1 MEKHMAVCPYCGAGC
16 KMNLV
21 VEDGQV
27 VDVEGLPGITNEGEL
42 CLKGLYG
49 YDFVNDTRILTPR
62 IYHPMIRRTKGAPLE
77 RVSWD
82 EALDFTASRL
92 RAIVEES
99 GPEAIMLTGS
109 SRGAGNEANFVMQ
122 KFTRACLGT
131 NNIDNCAR
139 TCHAA
144 SVIALMECV
153 GSGAMSVSIPA
164 LEETDC
170 ILLIG
175 YNPAA
180 SHPIVARRIVKAK
193 ERGAELIVCDPRV
206 IESARIA
213 DLYLP
218 LKNGSNL
225 AFVNALAYTIIEEG
239 LDDYDF
245 IDARTEGF
253 NEWWDIVQSYAPEEV
268 EDICGLSA
276 ELIRQAARRY
286 ATAKTAVVGWGMGV
300 TQYAQGVQTVRAIAA
315 LALITGHIGKPHS
328 GLAPVRGQNNV
339 QGSCDMGVWPSFYP
353 GYQWVYN
360 PEARAKFA
368 KAWGVP
374 EEHLSLK
381 PGFKLTDLPHGV
393 AEGKIRA
400 FYNFGEDPLQTEP
413 DTAQMRRTLEN
424 LDLLISQDIF
434 MTQTTALADVVLP
447 ATSWAEHDCV
457 YTASDRSFQLTTAA
471 LSPKG
476 ECRHDWEIFADLSCR
491 MGYEMHY
498 ENTQEIWDEV
508 RELCPQFAGATYEK
522 MAGTGWA
529 QWPIFADAADDPEN
543 HGTPTLYAGGFF
555 TTPDGKGHLKT
566 AHWQPP
572 AETPDDAWP
581 LVLCTVREVGHYS
594 CRSMTGNCKALAVL
608 ADEPG
613 YVSMSPVDAAAR
625 GIKPEELVW
634 VRSRRGK
641 ILARAEVD
649 ERVNTGAVY
658 MTYQWWIGKCNELTL
673 HTVDGESGTPED
685 KYSACEVEPIANQAW
700 AEEYLLERYTA
711 LKVELAAQADRQ
723 NPSAPEPEEK
733 PASEPVALNDAAVAC
748 DGDAESFDPGP
759 FVAFAPHEAEVA
771 GRALYADGEEETLV

>member
-16 KMNLV
+16 KMNLA
-21 VEDGQV
+21 VENGRVIDA
-27 VDVEGLPGITNEGEL
+27 EGLDGITNEGEL

-62 IYHPMIRRTKGAPLE
+62 IYHPMIRRRKGAPLE
-77 RVSWD
+77 RVTWD

-92 RAIVEES
+92 RAIIEES
-99 GPEAIMLTGS
+99 GPEAVMLTGS

-144 SVIALMECV
+144 SVIGLMECV
-153 GSGAMSVSIPA
+153 GSGAMSVSIPT
-164 LEETDC
+164 LEEADC

-218 LKNGSNL
+218 LANGSNL
-225 AFVNALAYTIIEEG
+225 AFVNALAYTIVDEE
-239 LDDYDF
+239 LADFDF
-245 IDARTEGF
+245 IDEHTEGF
-253 NEWWDIVQSYAPEEV
+253 DDWWEIVQDYAPEDV
-268 EDICGLSA
+268 EDVCGLPA

-286 ATAKTAVVGWGMGV
+286 ATAETAIVGWGMGV
-300 TQYAQGVQTVRAIAA
+300 TQHAQGVQTVRAIAA
-315 LALITGHIGKPHS
+315 LALITGYIGKPRS

-339 QGSCDMGVWPSFYP
+339 QGSCDMGMWPSLYP
-353 GYQWVYN
+353 GYQRVDD
-360 PEARAKFA
+360 PAARAKFA
-368 KAWGVP
+368 AAWGVP
-374 EEHLSLK
+374 EERLSLK
-381 PGFKLTDLPHGV
+381 PGWKLTDLPHAV
-393 AEGKIRA
+393 EEGKIRA

-447 ATSWAEHDCV
+447 ATSWAEHDAV

-471 LSPKG
+471 LPPKG
-476 ECRHDWEIFADLSCR
+476 ECRHDWEIFADLSTR
-491 MGYEMHY
+491 MGYPMRY
-498 ENTQEIWDEV
+498 ESTREIWDEV
-508 RELCPQFAGATYEK
+508 RSLCPQFAGATYEK
-522 MAGTGWA
+522 MAGTGYA
-529 QWPIFADAADDPEN
+529 QWPIRAEAADDPDN
-543 HGTPTLYAGGFF
+543 HGTPELYAGGAF
-555 TTPDGKGHLKT
+555 TTPNGKGRLVA
-566 AHWQPP
+566 AHWRPP
-572 AETPDDAWP
+572 TEKPDDAWP

-594 CRSMTGNCKALAVL
+594 CRSMTGNCKALAAL

-613 YVSMSPVDAAAR
+613 YVSMSPADADAR
-625 GIKPEELVW
+625 GIEEEQLVW

-641 ILARAEVD
+641 VLARAAVD
-649 ERVNTGAVY
+649 ERVNEGAVY

-673 HTVDGESGTPED
+673 HAVDGESGTPED
-685 KYSACEVEPIANQAW
+685 KYSACEVEAIADQRW
-700 AEEYLLERYTA
+700 AEDHLVERYA
-711 LKVELAAQADRQ
+711 SLKAELAAEADRQ
-723 NPSAPEPEEK
+723 NPPEPEPEAAAE
-733 PASEPVALNDAAVAC
+733 PAAAASEPSDEAPTPAA
-748 DGDAESFDPGP
+748 
-759 FVAFAPHEAEVA
+759 AFAPHEAEVA
-771 GRALYADGEEETLV
+771 GRALYANGEEETLV